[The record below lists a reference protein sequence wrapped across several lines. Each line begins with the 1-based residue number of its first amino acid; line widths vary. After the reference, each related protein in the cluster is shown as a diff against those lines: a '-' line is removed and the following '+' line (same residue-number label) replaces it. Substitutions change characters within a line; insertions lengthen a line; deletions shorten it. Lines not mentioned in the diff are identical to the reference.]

1 MRRLRAP
8 LLVAAAVWL
17 VSFALPTIDMG
28 GSMSVAPG
36 VLAAYFAFFVAPTVG
51 LLLSTGAV
59 HAADVPFALLIAAYY
74 PTLAIGNLVVP
85 LSLPR
90 RIDLGRLPLAIALL
104 AAAVPLTPWP
114 QLWRVLEL
122 ASGERVRLHIG
133 YVVWLAS
140 LWLVALIPYVFRRT
154 AAASPSAPGVRSRL

>member
-8 LLVAAAVWL
+8 VLLAGALWL

-28 GSMSVAPG
+28 GDKGVAPG
-36 VLAAYFAFFVAPTVG
+36 VLAAYFALWVAPTVG

-59 HAADVPFALLIAAYY
+59 HAGDIPFALLMAAYY
-74 PTLAIGNLVVP
+74 PTLAVGNLVVP

-90 RIDLGRLPLAIALL
+90 RIDLGQLPLAIAVL
-104 AAAVPLTPWP
+104 ATAVPLTPWP

-122 ASGERVRLHIG
+122 ASGERVRLDVG

-140 LWLVALIPYVFRRT
+140 LWLVALAPFAFGRT
-154 AAASPSAPGVRSRL
+154 WRSRRSRDVGSI